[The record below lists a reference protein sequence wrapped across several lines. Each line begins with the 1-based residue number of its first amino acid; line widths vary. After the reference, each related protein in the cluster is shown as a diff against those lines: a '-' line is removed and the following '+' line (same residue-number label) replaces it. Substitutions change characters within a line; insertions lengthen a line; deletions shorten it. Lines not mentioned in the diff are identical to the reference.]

1 MRTLIAL
8 LLLVAS
14 PVTHQISFSL
24 RGDRARGWPVKVRI
38 TLASEAHTEEMTF
51 EAGDVRK
58 PISVRLPPGSY
69 RFTIVAKGH
78 RTVERTLDV
87 EKDLS
92 LPEIALPPIPAI
104 SGRVIARQKDL
115 EVPLA
120 GAQVTHGSKL
130 LATTD
135 EQGLFHAELPEE
147 PTPDA
152 VTVAHTGQAPRVV
165 PLFEN
170 LAAETDLGTIELL
183 RGVTLTVLLDRRGAD
198 DKPLKVS
205 IVDKK
210 NLATREVKP
219 SEDEVAFEGI
229 APGNY
234 QIVVKG
240 AEPLEA
246 MSENVEVKDV
256 DLEKR
261 VRIEPF
267 RLDGRVLLGNESL
280 RGGGSLEI
288 AGSDRAWAAQVA
300 IDEDGRFGGMM
311 WQTGKVS
318 GLLRTPVNPNAIM
331 ETSPELGSD
340 PSPWTIAL
348 KRRFIQGHVIDRATN
363 DPVPRAAL
371 ELQVTSGERRSS
383 STINVQK
390 DGAYSILAMQ
400 NGRYELRVTSP
411 DHADAR
417 KTVMVS
423 EQSEGQI
430 LDFVLDGGV
439 EAEVWFVWPDNQP
452 VRGAAVLDRDGRAHL
467 TDATGRVV
475 MHLYPGETRTVF
487 AVPREGSFA
496 FAELAAPR
504 AGTAKPVQVSVP
516 RAVGSLRI
524 ATFDQKRK
532 PAVRPV
538 TISYNGRQ
546 LPSAVVQR
554 LRSEAAGENVIRL
567 VHLPAGNYEIWMMGA
582 RPARVSLNGGE
593 EAVDL
598 VAIR

>member
-38 TLASEAHTEEMTF
+38 TLASEAHTEEMTI
-51 EAGDVRK
+51 EAGDVQK
-58 PISVRLPPGSY
+58 PISVRVPPGSY
-69 RFTIVAKGH
+69 RLTIVAAGH

-87 EKDLS
+87 EKELS

-115 EVPLA
+115 EIPLV

-147 PTPDA
+147 PAPDA
-152 VTVAHTGQAPRVV
+152 VTIAHTGQAPRVV

-170 LAAETDLGTIELL
+170 LAAETDLGTIELP
-183 RGVTLTVLLDRRGAD
+183 RGVTLTVLLDRRD
-198 DKPLKVS
+198 EPKPLKVS

-210 NLATREVKP
+210 TLATRDVKA

-229 APGNY
+229 APGDY

-240 AEPLEA
+240 DEPLES
-246 MSENVEVKDV
+246 MSEKVEVKDV

-300 IDEDGRFGGMM
+300 IDEDGRFGGTM

-331 ETSPELGSD
+331 EISPELGSD

-348 KRRFIQGHVIDRATN
+348 KRRFIEGHVIDRATKE
-363 DPVPRAAL
+363 PVPRAVL
-371 ELQVTSGERRSS
+371 ELQVTSGERRLN
-383 STINVQK
+383 STVNVQK

-439 EAEVWFVWPDNQP
+439 EAEVWFVWPDNLP
-452 VRGAAVLDRDGRAHL
+452 VRGAAVMGGDGIAR
-467 TDATGRVV
+467 TDPAGRVV
-475 MHLYPGETRTVF
+475 LHLYPGESRTVF

-546 LPSAVVQR
+546 LPSAVLQR

-567 VHLPAGNYEIWMMGA
+567 VHLPAGIYEIWMMGA

-593 EAVDL
+593 EAVNL